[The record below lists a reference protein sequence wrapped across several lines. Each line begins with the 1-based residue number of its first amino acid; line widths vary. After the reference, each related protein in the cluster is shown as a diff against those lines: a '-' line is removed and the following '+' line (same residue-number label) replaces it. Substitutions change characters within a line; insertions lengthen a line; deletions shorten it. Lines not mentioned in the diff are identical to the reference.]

1 MAGHIDENEVP
12 GRAELR
18 DVVGLGDQG
27 RRPGV
32 VEPPRASGAGSVPLR
47 PCEPEADISL
57 DSLARTR
64 GDHPVAPPGRNLHI
78 GAPGRIKR

>member
-32 VEPPRASGAGSVPLR
+32 VEPPRASGTGSVPLR
-47 PCEPEADISL
+47 PSQPESNPAL
-57 DSLARTR
+57 DPLARTGR
-64 GDHPVAPPGRNLHI
+64 DHAVAPPRRNLHI
-78 GAPGRIKR
+78 GAPSCIKR